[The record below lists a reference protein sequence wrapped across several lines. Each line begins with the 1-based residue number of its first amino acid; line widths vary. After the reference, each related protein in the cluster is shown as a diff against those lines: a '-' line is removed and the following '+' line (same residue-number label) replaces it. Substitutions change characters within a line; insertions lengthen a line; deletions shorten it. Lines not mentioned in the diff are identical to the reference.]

1 MQTFFQNFMTEGDYE
16 TFYPYIMGVGKGAP
30 NNFESS
36 FNKEC
41 GTRPLRIDPKYNP
54 QVKIETVYYPSMDCG
69 LNPDLRPEYF
79 HDFTCVCT
87 KGDCDCRF
95 GSTCCNNNKRK
106 KELKARAWAE
116 FSACRERNGKV
127 MIQGNVDAFNN
138 AEQRYKEDLANY
150 EACKS
155 AMASGNPET
164 VTPVTFDEGTTT
176 STNTTNA
183 PASPPTP
190 NPFVYT
196 ATPLKPKPRPK
207 PKPKPRP
214 APVTIVQPQIVQKES
229 AKENKNVNL
238 YVAIGIVAIVL
249 LVGGYFLYKFSKK

>member
-1 MQTFFQNFMTEGDYE
+1 MTEGDYE
-16 TFYPYIMGVGKGAP
+16 TFYPLQMGVGKSSSMK
-30 NNFESS
+30 NESS

-41 GTRPLRIDPKYNP
+41 GTRPLRIFPKYNP
-54 QVKIETVYYPSMDCG
+54 QVKIETVYYPSRDCG

-95 GSTCCNNNKRK
+95 GSTCCKNNKRK
-106 KELKARAWAE
+106 KELKRNAWAE
-116 FSACRERNGKV
+116 FSACREQNGKV

-150 EACKS
+150 EECKS

-164 VTPVTFDEGTTT
+164 VTPISFDEDTTT
-176 STNTTNA
+176 STTNNQTT
-183 PASPPTP
+183 SPPTP

-196 ATPLKPKPRPK
+196 ATPLKPKKRPK
-207 PKPKPRP
+207 PKPKPK
-214 APVTIVQPQIVQKES
+214 PVVVVNPKVVEKEVV
-229 AKENKNVNL
+229 KEKIDINL
-238 YVAIGIVAIVL
+238 YITIGVVVVVLAIAIAL
-249 LVGGYFLYKFSKK
+249 IYKFSKK